1 MSINDINNELDSIK
15 SSKKSTSEVKG
26 IDTIL
31 QNNIKNIEEFM
42 DRKIINIYCR
52 PWNKLEKK
60 LKKIKIKEFV
70 ERNIANNECSKEE
83 GSEQI
88 KSLFKEIDSNKK
100 LKVKYNMEECIIES
114 ITYS

>member
-1 MSINDINNELDSIK
+1 MSINDINSELDSIK
-15 SSKKSTSEVKG
+15 SSKSCVSEVKG
-26 IDTIL
+26 INNIL

-60 LKKIKIKEFV
+60 LKKIKVTEFI
-70 ERNIANNECSKEE
+70 ERNIENNECSQEE
-83 GSEQI
+83 GLALI
-88 KSLFKEIDSNKK
+88 KSLFKDIDSNKK
-100 LKVKYNMEECIIES
+100 IKVKYNVEECFIES